1 MMTLISNM
9 IMPLILLSV
18 LIYAISKKT
27 NVYSAF
33 VEGAK
38 ESFEMIFDLFP
49 TFLAMTLAINIIV
62 NSNFIYNM
70 LSIIKPIFDTI
81 KIPLE
86 VIPMA
91 LMRPISGSS
100 SLAILNNIFS
110 TKGVDSLTGRIG
122 SVIQGSTDTTFYVI
136 TLYFG
141 SIGIK
146 KIRYALWAGLF
157 ADLIGIISSI
167 VIVKLLF

>member
-81 KIPLE
+81 KIPYQVVL
-86 VIPMA
+86 
-91 LMRPISGSS
+91 
-100 SLAILNNIFS
+100 
-110 TKGVDSLTGRIG
+110 
-122 SVIQGSTDTTFYVI
+122 
-136 TLYFG
+136 
-141 SIGIK
+141 
-146 KIRYALWAGLF
+146 LWRF
-157 ADLIGIISSI
+157 
-167 VIVKLLF
+167 